1 MKQMILCVDDEK
13 VILDSLKQEL
23 RNAFGEQ
30 FIYEEA
36 ENAEEALEI
45 ARNCAEERQPLAV
58 VISDWLMPGMKGDE
72 FLIRIHSTHPD
83 SVKILITGQADQS
96 SVEKVKKEA
105 NLFAKLDKPWDPIR
119 LLECIKSGISLHS

>member
-119 LLECIKSGISLHS
+119 LLECIKSGISLHL